1 MSTALNDTVMASL
14 TAPTPQE
21 RLANSRKAIVRHMSR
36 DDKQLH
42 DGEEQ
47 GGMPGEE
54 DAAYAAGGGT
64 WGIFK
69 QAIGAWWHHHPV
81 SVAFSLARPVI
92 GRYAEDKPLQLLGIA
107 AAAGAAAVVLKPWRL
122 VSLGSVLLATLK
134 STEISGAL
142 LSMLSRPS
150 QDNEQTQQG
159 TR

>member
-1 MSTALNDTVMASL
+1 VNTALTDTAMASP

-36 DDKQLH
+36 DDRQPH
-42 DGEEQ
+42 GEEGQ
-47 GGMPGEE
+47 DGLPGEE
-54 DAAYAAGGGT
+54 DAAYAEGGGT

-92 GRYAEDKPLQLLGIA
+92 DKYAEDKPLQLLGIA
-107 AAAGAAAVVLKPWRL
+107 AAAGAAAVVLRPWRL

-134 STEISGAL
+134 SSEISGAL

-150 QDNEQTQQG
+150 HDNEQTQR

>member
-1 MSTALNDTVMASL
+1 MSPESTDTAMAAL

-36 DDKQLH
+36 EHSHDDETP
-42 DGEEQ
+42 DGSDED
-47 GGMPGEE
+47 
-54 DAAYAAGGGT
+54 DAAHAGSGGT

-81 SVAFSLARPVI
+81 NVAFGLARPVI
-92 GRYAEDKPLQLLGIA
+92 GRYAEEKPLQLLGIA

-122 VSLGSVLLATLK
+122 VSLGSVLLATFK
-134 STEISGAL
+134 SSEISGAL

-150 QDNEQTQQG
+150 QQDAEQTQR

>member
-1 MSTALNDTVMASL
+1 MASI

-21 RLANSRKAIVRHMSR
+21 RLASTRKAIVRHMSR
-36 DDKQLH
+36 EQSHDDEMQEGA
-42 DGEEQ
+42 GED
-47 GGMPGEE
+47 
-54 DAAYAAGGGT
+54 DAAHAGNGGT

-81 SVAFSLARPVI
+81 SVAASMARPVI
-92 GRYAEDKPLQLLGIA
+92 GRYAEEKPLQLLGIA
-107 AAAGAAAVVLKPWRL
+107 AAVGAAAVVLKPWRL

-134 STEISGAL
+134 SSEISGAL

-150 QDNEQTQQG
+150 QDNEQTQR

>member
-1 MSTALNDTVMASL
+1 MASL
-14 TAPTPQE
+14 TSTALTPQE

-36 DDKQLH
+36 EQSRDDEAQ
-42 DGEEQ
+42 DGA
-47 GGMPGEE
+47 GDN
-54 DAAYAAGGGT
+54 DAANAESGGT

-92 GRYAEDKPLQLLGIA
+92 CRYAEEKPLQLLGIA

-122 VSLGSVLLATLK
+122 VSLGSVLLATFK
-134 STEISGAL
+134 SSEISGAL

-150 QDNEQTQQG
+150 QDNEQTQR

>member
-1 MSTALNDTVMASL
+1 MTAL

-36 DDKQLH
+36 EQSHGDETQ
-42 DGEEQ
+42 DGTVQ
-47 GGMPGEE
+47 D
-54 DAAYAAGGGT
+54 DAAYAASGGT
-64 WGIFK
+64 WDIFK

-134 STEISGAL
+134 SSEISGAL
-142 LSMLSRPS
+142 LSMLSRPA
-150 QDNEQTQQG
+150 QDNEQTQSK
-159 TR
+159 R